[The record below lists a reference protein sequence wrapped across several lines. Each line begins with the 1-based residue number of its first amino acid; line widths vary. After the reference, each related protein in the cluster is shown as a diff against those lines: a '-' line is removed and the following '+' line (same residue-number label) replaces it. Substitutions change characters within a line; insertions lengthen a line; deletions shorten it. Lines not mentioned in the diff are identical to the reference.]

1 MKIYQLLIILFFSA
15 NVAFAQSQTV
25 EKSLCVDPDFTEK
38 VDSYLDYTI
47 PVISVEALSQTYRK
61 KLLLDARELEEYEV
75 SHLPNALHIGY
86 DKPNWDMLKSI
97 PKDTQIVIYCS
108 IGYRSEK
115 LGTKLKDMGYMNVT
129 NLYGSIFEWA
139 NQNRPLVDN
148 EGQSTNKVHGY
159 NKRWSKWIK
168 NPEIEVLR

>member
-1 MKIYQLLIILFFSA
+1 MKIYQLILILALSA

-25 EKSLCVDPDFTEK
+25 EKSFCEDPDFTEK

-86 DKPNWDMLKSI
+86 KSPNWEMLKSI

-115 LGTKLKDMGYMNVT
+115 LGTKLKDMGYLNIT

-139 NQNRPLVDN
+139 NQDRPLVDK
-148 EGQSTNKVHGY
+148 EGQKTNKVHGY
-159 NKRWSKWIK
+159 NKKWSKWIK
-168 NPEIEVLR
+168 NPDIEVKR